1 MKNIKVNKLVKKL
14 TKSNELIVLLNQSN
28 WIILNQSNWI
38 ILFLTINMLS
48 GIIVPPTEH
57 SPWFS
62 KKLIKIKYLYGG
74 FNGEKPIN
82 ELETFRT

>member
-14 TKSNELIVLLNQSN
+14 TKSNELIVL
-28 WIILNQSNWI
+28 LNQSNWI